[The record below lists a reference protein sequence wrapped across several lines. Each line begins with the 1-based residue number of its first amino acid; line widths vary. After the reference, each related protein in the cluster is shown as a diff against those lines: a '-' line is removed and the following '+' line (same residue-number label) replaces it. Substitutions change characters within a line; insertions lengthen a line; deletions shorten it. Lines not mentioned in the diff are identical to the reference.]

1 MLLSDDGKFA
11 IPTATKTGTFSLESA
26 LKGRGFTQR
35 MPRHARDLPDTHH
48 GAQVLFMIR
57 HPYARLVS
65 AYRYGIVKKHSWL
78 LAAGVDGFEQF
89 CRNWAV
95 ARIERRPHDWTTLLH
110 EYVDAAQATNGTVS
124 MHRLEDGGVAAFL
137 QRLAPHYPQLV
148 VQDKNINRSADR
160 FEGDWRSLWTRPALD
175 AIGDALAADL
185 YLGDYVKPKAVRH
198 VPSR

>member
-1 MLLSDDGKFA
+1 MLLADDGKYA

-35 MPRHARDLPDTHH
+35 MPRHARDIPDTHH
-48 GAQVLFMIR
+48 RARVLFMIR

-65 AYRYGIVKKHSWL
+65 MYRYGIVKRHSWL
-78 LAAGVDGFEQF
+78 LAAGAGGFEQF

-95 ARIERRPHDWTTLLH
+95 ARVERKPHDWVTLLH
-110 EYVDAAQATNGTVS
+110 EYVDTAQATNKTVD
-124 MHRLEDGGVAAFL
+124 MHRLEDNGVGAFL
-137 QRLAPHYPQLV
+137 ERLAPHYPGIV

-175 AIGDALAADL
+175 AVDGMLAADL
-185 YLGDYVKPKAVRH
+185 YLGDYQKPKAVRH
-198 VPSR
+198 VRTV